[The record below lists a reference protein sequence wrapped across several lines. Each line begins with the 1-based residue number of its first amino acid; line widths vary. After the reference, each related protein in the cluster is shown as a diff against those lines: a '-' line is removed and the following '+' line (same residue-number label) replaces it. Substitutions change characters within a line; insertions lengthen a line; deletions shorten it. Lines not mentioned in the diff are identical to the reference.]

1 MKTIKLL
8 IILVMLTA
16 FSGVTTLADPGYPD
30 TARVDSVAV
39 MAGETVALPVYFYN
53 DEIIS
58 AIEVVLGYN
67 NNYLQIDS
75 FSLDGGRFA
84 NLSDLTIIFRDS
96 ANLIDLYM
104 FDNYQFIQ
112 PGNGLLC
119 NFFFTSYDSA
129 GGQTFTVSNG
139 SWPFGLY
146 DTMTTRFADSAATSF
161 IYPEFVDGK
170 IHVVEPPP
178 SPDSIWVDRI
188 TGTPGQTVSVDI
200 YGYNIEPLSEI
211 NLALQYSSDNLI
223 YNDTSFTG
231 TRGAAAISKAVDLRS
246 QLRQIL
252 ITLDYDEVTPLS
264 PGSGPL
270 ATILF
275 DIEATSPDEMVIID
289 STTFLGSQ
297 SLEFTLTLA
306 EGGSSFTPYFTSGYV
321 DIITSTDI
329 EERYDPIIPL
339 DFSLAQ
345 NVPNPFNPT
354 TQIKFEL
361 PRESNVRLNV
371 INILGQCVK
380 TLVDK
385 SLPAGTHTVIF
396 DGKGNDEQ
404 TLASGVYFYR
414 LVTEDFSQTRKM
426 ILMK

>member
-1 MKTIKLL
+1 MKTIKLPL
-8 IILVMLTA
+8 ILAILIA
-16 FSGVTTLADPGYPD
+16 FSDVTTLADPGYPD
-30 TARVDSVAV
+30 TVKVDSVAV
-39 MAGETVALPVYFYN
+39 MAGGTVALPVNFYN
-53 DEIIS
+53 DE
-58 AIEVVLGYN
+58 VLSGVEIVLDYDN
-67 NNYLQIDS
+67 DYLQIDS

-84 NLSDLTIIFRDS
+84 DFTDLTIIFRDS
-96 ANLIDLYM
+96 ANLINLYLY
-104 FDNYQFIQ
+104 DTYQFIQ

-129 GGQTFTVSNG
+129 GGQTFTINNG
-139 SWPFGLY
+139 YWPFGQY
-146 DTMTTRFADSAATSF
+146 DTMTTRFIDSAVTCY

-170 IHVVEPPP
+170 IHVVELPP

-200 YGYNIEPLSEI
+200 YGYNVEPLTEI

-223 YNDTSFTG
+223 YNDTSFAG
-231 TRGAAAISKAVDLRS
+231 TRGATAISKSIDLRS

-252 ITLDYDEVTPLS
+252 ITLDYNEVTPLS

-306 EGGSSFTPYFTSGYV
+306 EGGISFTPYFTYGYV

-329 EERYDPIIPL
+329 KERYDPIIPL

-354 TQIKFEL
+354 TLIRFEL
-361 PRESNVRLNV
+361 PRESNVKLNV
-371 INILGQCVK
+371 INILGRRVK

-385 SLPAGTHTVIF
+385 PMPAGVHTVTF
-396 DGKGNDEQ
+396 DGKGDNEQ

-414 LVTEDFSQTRKM
+414 LETEDFSQSRKM